1 MMKTG
6 LALSGGG
13 ARGIAHLGVV
23 KAMLEKEIQFDVI
36 SGTSAGAVAGMF
48 LAKGYSPDEALSIF
62 MKTKVYKLLRPAIN
76 LRGLLK
82 IESVE
87 SIIKPYFGDTS
98 FASLNI
104 PFYVSAT
111 NVRTGKIR
119 VFSEGDLIRP
129 VLASCCIPV
138 VYEPLRIGT
147 ETYMD
152 GGVVNNLPVE
162 PLLGSVDRIV
172 GIHSNPISDQYNGR
186 NMRRLME
193 RSLLL
198 AINENVAARKP
209 KCDLFIEPTDLKNF
223 HVFDFRKAK
232 EIFEVGYDFAS
243 DLLSNKSVL
252 SKLKPDVS

>member
-1 MMKTG
+1 MKTG

-23 KAMLEKEIQFDVI
+23 KAMLEKGIHFDVI
-36 SGTSAGAVAGMF
+36 SGTSAGAVAGLF
-48 LAKGYSPDEALSIF
+48 LAKGYSPDQALEIF
-62 MKTKVYKLLRPAIN
+62 TKTSVYKFLRPAIN
-76 LRGLLK
+76 IRGLFK
-82 IESVE
+82 IGSVE
-87 SIIKPYFGDTS
+87 SIIKPYFGEAVFTDLET
-98 FASLNI
+98 

-119 VFSEGDLIRP
+119 VFSAGELMRP

-138 VYEPLRIGT
+138 VYEPMVIDNEL
-147 ETYMD
+147 YMD

-162 PLLGSVDRIV
+162 PLLGNVDRIV
-172 GIHSNPISDQYNGR
+172 GVHCNPISDQYQGR

-209 KCDLFIEPTDLKNF
+209 KCDLFIEPTELKNF

-232 EIFEVGYDFAS
+232 QIFQVGYDYAS

-252 SKLKPDVS
+252 SKLKQNVS